1 MNFVNEKAMSDNIKY
16 MRTLINAKCFNSK
29 LSGRSVKKKNELKE
43 YQKIVF
49 DVIATEKDPNYKVG
63 I

>member
-1 MNFVNEKAMSDNIKY
+1 MNFVTEKAMIDHIKY
-16 MRTLINAKCFNSK
+16 MRTNVNAKCFNSK
-29 LSGRSVKKKNELKE
+29 LSGRTPKKKNELKE